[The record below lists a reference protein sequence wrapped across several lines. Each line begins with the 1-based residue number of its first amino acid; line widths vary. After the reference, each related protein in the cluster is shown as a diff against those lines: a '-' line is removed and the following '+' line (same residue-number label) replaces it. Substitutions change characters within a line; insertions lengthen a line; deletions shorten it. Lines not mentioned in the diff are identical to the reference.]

1 MRARPY
7 PQSVIFKNAMSIS
20 HSSIYSPKRF
30 VDENDE
36 SITYDY
42 SSYSMDGTT
51 RHVYDLFSAYE
62 GAYALADNQPI
73 GTATATNKLS
83 LMTVSV
89 ELRSTQET
97 AYTSMTD
104 ASYVIACGST
114 DFVSQPLMESN
125 AYGNTDLMLSALR
138 TVGQEPVPVG
148 IGFKAFADK
157 TIDTI
162 TTAEAT
168 QYTVILTV
176 IPVVL
181 ALGVGI
187 FVIVRRKNR

>member
-1 MRARPY
+1 MDEDG
-7 PQSVIFKNAMSIS
+7 NATG
-20 HSSIYSPKRF
+20 YSYG
-30 VDENDE
+30 
-36 SITYDY
+36 TY
-42 SSYSMDGTT
+42 MKDGTE
-51 RHVYDLFSAYE
+51 RHIYNLFTTHDTAFSM
-62 GAYALADNQPI
+62 ADGKKVEIAN
-73 GTATATNKLS
+73 ANNKPA

-89 ELRSTQET
+89 ESHSTQESSYSALT
-97 AYTSMTD
+97 NS
-104 ASYVIACGST
+104 SYVVAMGTT
-114 DFVSQPLMESN
+114 DFTSQQLMESN
-125 AYGNTDLMLSALR
+125 AYGNTDLLLSTLR

-176 IPVVL
+176 IPPVL
-181 ALGVGI
+181 ALAAGI